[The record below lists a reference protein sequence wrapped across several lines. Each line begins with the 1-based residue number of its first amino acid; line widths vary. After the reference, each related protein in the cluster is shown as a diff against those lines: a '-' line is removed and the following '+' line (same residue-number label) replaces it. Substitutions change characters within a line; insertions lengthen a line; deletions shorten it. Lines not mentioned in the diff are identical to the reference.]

1 MKLGLIARADSR
13 GLGIQCKSFFDHLH
27 PAKTMVVDCPSAQPL
42 PLRKDWYPG
51 ATWIHGLPT
60 RDDFRTWLQD
70 IDVVYTAETAYGPW
84 LWTEAKRAGVKTVLH
99 ANWEFLNPA
108 DQPDLW
114 LAPSMWHF
122 NDFPAPKR
130 FLPVPVDTDRFTPQ
144 PAHDGPRRFLHIV
157 GRPAVHDR
165 NGSADLFQ
173 ALRHVTADIE
183 LTVKCQQPGY
193 VTKLAQHI
201 PPNVKLRIDEGD
213 VPNYWDN
220 YQGDVLIMPRR
231 FGGLCLPVNEALA
244 AGMPVIMPNISPNE
258 WLPAEWLVDAGWCAT
273 FRAKQRVDIYS
284 ANHKALAAKI
294 DQFTNTGFYTAAKA
308 KATDL
313 AKGLSWNT
321 LLPEYHKLLQQLSP
335 S

>member
-1 MKLGLIARADSR
+1 VRLGLIARADNR
-13 GLGIQCKSFFDHLH
+13 GLGQQTWEYHRHLK

-42 PLRKDWYPG
+42 PLRLERYPD
-51 ATWIHGLPT
+51 ATVVRGLPT
-60 RDDFRTWLQD
+60 RQNLREFLRD
-70 IDVVYTAETAYGPW
+70 IDVVLTAECAYNDELYPM
-84 LWTEAKRAGVKTVLH
+84 ADQAGVKTVL
-99 ANWEFLNPA
+99 ALNYEFMDTRVKPT
-108 DQPDLW
+108 LW
-114 LAPSMWHF
+114 LAPSLWHYG
-122 NDFPAPKR
+122 DIPAPKR

-165 NGSADLFQ
+165 NGTQDLFQ

-193 VTKLAQHI
+193 VTRLAQHI

-220 YQGDVLIMPRR
+220 YSGDVLIMPRR

-284 ANHKALAAKI
+284 ANHHALAAKI
-294 DQFTNTGFYTAAKA
+294 DQFTDTTFYTAAKV
-308 KATDL
+308 KAADL
-313 AKGLSWNT
+313 TKGLSWHT
-321 LLPEYHKLLQQLSP
+321 LLPEYQKVLG
-335 S
+335 